1 MLSNIVKTARCIN
14 GTLAMMP
21 DSTKLKLKKV
31 SILQSLVNQSIIVAG
46 AINSQ
51 VPDSQVVF
59 NLVPK
64 EHAMADIY
72 CQLIPNDDEQ

>member
-1 MLSNIVKTARCIN
+1 VKTAKCIN
-14 GTLAMMP
+14 GILAMML
-21 DSTKLKLKKV
+21 DSIKEKLKKV
-31 SILQSLVNQSIIVAG
+31 SLNILLSNEHLLVHG
-46 AINSQ
+46 AILSA

-72 CQLIPNDDEQ
+72 CQLIPNDDET

>member
-1 MLSNIVKTARCIN
+1 VKTARCIS
-14 GTLAMMP
+14 GTLAMML
-21 DSTKLKLKKV
+21 DSTKLRRKKV
-31 SILQSLVNQSIIVAG
+31 SIQSFLLINFHLVSG
-46 AINSQ
+46 AITSQ